1 MILQR
6 VQILHCCLLHFSL
19 PFMLN
24 EAENERFLSK
34 AKVRVSLDLVNTQ
47 LCDPVSVVMITLG

>member
-1 MILQR
+1 
-6 VQILHCCLLHFSL
+6 
-19 PFMLN
+19 MLN

-47 LCDPVSVVMITLG
+47 LCDPVSRQRLSVVMITLG